1 MIFTIGERSY
11 ARAVV
16 DGAGPVL
23 HSAPMELPARTGVV
37 LFLAGLGSTKE
48 KLAASKRTQIFEEHG
63 YACVLADH
71 YNEGERR
78 DCSSELSNRAGWA
91 LSQKQHFWPVIHRT
105 AATVP
110 RLVDFALLTFGTAG
124 RALPIYAYG
133 SSMGGDIFLASIVS
147 ERRLRAIVCERSTPD
162 WLRPGST
169 ANVLGESAAGDELY
183 QLHAPCNRLSS
194 YVEHPTR
201 ILFILAESDTHVP
214 RACAEGFIGRLRER
228 GVPADRLASVVLR
241 SAGWEG
247 HILRDA
253 EEATNQA
260 LQWFAGAHEDGE
272 PPPPA
277 AVAAPAG
284 ELDLESHPELHE
296 SHRAPARASAPL
308 EPH

>member
-1 MIFTIGERSY
+1 M
-11 ARAVV
+11 
-16 DGAGPVL
+16 
-23 HSAPMELPARTGVV
+23 
-37 LFLAGLGSTKE
+37 
-48 KLAASKRTQIFEEHG
+48 
-63 YACVLADH
+63 
-71 YNEGERR
+71 
-78 DCSSELSNRAGWA
+78 
-91 LSQKQHFWPVIHRT
+91 
-105 AATVP
+105 
-110 RLVDFALLTFGTAG
+110 
-124 RALPIYAYG
+124 
-133 SSMGGDIFLASIVS
+133 
-147 ERRLRAIVCERSTPD
+147 
-162 WLRPGST
+162 
-169 ANVLGESAAGDELY
+169 
-183 QLHAPCNRLSS
+183 
-194 YVEHPTR
+194 
-201 ILFILAESDTHVP
+201 P

-272 PPPPA
+272 PPPPPA